1 MEEGAKETI
10 SPKVAAA
17 KTTGVGRRGQ
27 AAAVAIQLL
36 PESSREE
43 RGE

>member
-1 MEEGAKETI
+1 MEEGAEKSI

-27 AAAVAIQLL
+27 AAAAAIQCRQRV
-36 PESSREE
+36 EERE

>member
-1 MEEGAKETI
+1 MEEGAKESI

-27 AAAVAIQLL
+27 AAAAIQLS
-36 PESSREE
+36 PESSREK